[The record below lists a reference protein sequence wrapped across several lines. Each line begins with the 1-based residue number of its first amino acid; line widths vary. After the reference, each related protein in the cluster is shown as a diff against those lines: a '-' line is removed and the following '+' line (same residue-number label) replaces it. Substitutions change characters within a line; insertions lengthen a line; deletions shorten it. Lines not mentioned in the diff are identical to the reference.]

1 MKQTENNKFSEEV
14 QDIIDRMP
22 ANWCAWIASL
32 VLVVMVLF
40 VVAGFVIKYPDTIM
54 GTIIIREG
62 QHAVRIVSPSAGRLH
77 ILRKNHD
84 SVREGDVIAYIENG
98 ASFTDVMRVD
108 SMCSS
113 LERCDSAL
121 AAFPMLMTLG
131 ELSSVYS
138 NLLLAYQNYDVVLHT
153 HLYENMRQGLM
164 SKIEADSHGAEFLK
178 EEMLLRGKIVD
189 YSRKHLQ
196 TDSVVYA
203 SDGMS
208 CEQYEEQLQLL
219 YQKEISKIE
228 ANNAYATYM
237 SSIKKSRIE
246 IDKIDIEEQEKLAT
260 AYNNF
265 IQSINELRNSIRIWK
280 ERYLVTASVSGR
292 IEYLGFWSQ
301 KTFVSSAQELF
312 SILPPDRGYF
322 GEMYISALGVGKVK
336 NGQVV
341 NVKVHNFP
349 YNEYG
354 FVKGR
359 VADISS
365 LAGVAQSDAEP
376 STGTYRV
383 RVEFPVAMHTNYD
396 KDLDVNYEA
405 TGVADIVVEKR
416 RLIERLF
423 DNLKA
428 RENK

>member
-1 MKQTENNKFSEEV
+1 
-14 QDIIDRMP
+14 
-22 ANWCAWIASL
+22 
-32 VLVVMVLF
+32 
-40 VVAGFVIKYPDTIM
+40 
-54 GTIIIREG
+54 
-62 QHAVRIVSPSAGRLH
+62 
-77 ILRKNHD
+77 
-84 SVREGDVIAYIENG
+84 
-98 ASFTDVMRVD
+98 
-108 SMCSS
+108 
-113 LERCDSAL
+113 
-121 AAFPMLMTLG
+121 
-131 ELSSVYS
+131 
-138 NLLLAYQNYDVVLHT
+138 
-153 HLYENMRQGLM
+153 M

-203 SDGMS
+203 YDGMS

-246 IDKIDIEEQEKLAT
+246 IDKIYIEEQEKLAT